1 MTGADVCFDSALPR
15 LVKAVREAVPGVD
28 FCRLRVIRDMQGR
41 LFLLVPNDWD
51 RETISSLRPRL
62 VAALG
67 PYSPGE
73 SAGAARLDDVLAG
86 EELLAEPALLVWVE
100 DAPVHLIER
109 RAVGQDWVLPPEPPS
124 AHPPRFVFYSLKG
137 GVGRSTALMLWG
149 RHLAEL
155 GQSVLLVDL
164 DLEAPGLGAHLLPSD
179 ARPPYGTLDWL
190 VEDLVGNTDRT
201 PAANLIADS
210 PLADA
215 PGLWVAPAL
224 GTEAA
229 RHADNV
235 LAKLARAYLESDEG
249 TGFASR
255 LSRLLHA
262 LEAHLRP
269 DVVLID
275 SRAGLHE
282 SVAANLL
289 HLDAEV
295 LLFAV
300 DLPATWEGYR
310 YLFGHLRQ
318 LAPDTVA
325 GEGFGVWRSRLR
337 MIQARAA
344 GTDAEKRRFASSAFG
359 VWVDT
364 LYDEA
369 PVDQADPFSFD
380 EHDGSAPHWPLT
392 ILRSDRFEA
401 FHPLEQLADVGER
414 AIEEVFGE
422 LFAGLDER
430 LLALKEDSE

>member
-1 MTGADVCFDSALPR
+1 MHADVRFDTALPR
-15 LVKAVREAVPGVD
+15 LVQAVREAVPDVD
-28 FCRLRVIRDMQGR
+28 FRDIRVVRDMQGR
-41 LFLLVPNDWD
+41 LFLVVPNNWD
-51 RETISSLRPRL
+51 TGTISDLRQRL
-62 VAALG
+62 SAALG

-73 SAGAARLDDVLAG
+73 EAGAARSNDVLAG
-86 EELLAEPALLVWVE
+86 KELLAERALLVWVD

-109 RAVGQDWVLPPEPPS
+109 RAVGQDWALPPEPSS

-149 RHLAEL
+149 RHLAER

-179 ARPPYGTLDWL
+179 GRPLFGTLDWL
-190 VEDLVGNTDRT
+190 VEDLVGNADRT
-201 PAANLIADS
+201 PAADLIADS
-210 PLADA
+210 PLSHA

-224 GTEAA
+224 GAEAA
-229 RHADNV
+229 RHPGNV

-249 TGFASR
+249 AGFASR
-255 LSRLLHA
+255 LNRLICA
-262 LEAHLRP
+262 LEGHLSP

-318 LAPDTVA
+318 LAPDTV
-325 GEGFGVWRSRLR
+325 GGGGFDAWRARLR

-344 GTDAEKRRFASSAFG
+344 GTEAEKRRFSSSAFG

-369 PVDQADPFSFD
+369 PPDQGDAFSFD
-380 EHDGSAPHWPLT
+380 EHDEAAPHWPLT
-392 ILRSDRFEA
+392 ILRSERFEA

-414 AIEEVFGE
+414 AIGEVFGE